1 VHGRNE
7 VREYWTRQWKILDPQ
22 VEPKT
27 FASDATGRVVVEV
40 HQVIR
45 DLTGKELLNRTV
57 QHVYSIEGGLIRN
70 MEISE

>member
-1 VHGRNE
+1 
-7 VREYWTRQWKILDPQ
+7 
-22 VEPKT
+22 
-27 FASDATGRVVVEV
+27 VVVEV

-57 QHVYSIEGGLIRN
+57 QHVYSIADGLIRN

>member
-1 VHGRNE
+1 MNTGPGSGK
-7 VREYWTRQWKILDPQ
+7 YSTRRLSQKP
-22 VEPKT
+22 
-27 FASDATGRVVVEV
+27 SRATGRVVVEV